1 MKKQTSLISYD
12 KWLIIDEIVLVLA
25 PTLIWFNWV
34 NVDVTVVDFP
44 DLDLNVLVINQ
55 NISENRHVV

>member
-34 NVDVTVVDFP
+34 NVDVTFVDIP
-44 DLDLNVLVINQ
+44 DLDLNVLVINH
-55 NISENRHVV
+55 NILQNRHVV